1 MTRCRHDLL
10 PLVSEACADDAAILA
25 LSVTRSVAAGYMTG
39 DVACWDAAY
48 AGAETVLGEEDGP
61 AFVAAM
67 TAVVRAL
74 RAERE
79 ADWSFLPATCC
90 RVTPHEEE
98 LLGLLQSTRGLVG
111 GDPVAMAARLANQAA
126 PRLAAAA
133 VRAARILDRAQSR
146 LGSREG
152 LPRSERARQGGALH

>member
-48 AGAETVLGEEDGP
+48 AGAEAVLGDEEGP
-61 AFVAAM
+61 AFVAALTGVM
-67 TAVVRAL
+67 RAI

-90 RVTPHEEE
+90 RVTAHEGE
-98 LLGLLQSTRGLVG
+98 LLALLELARS
-111 GDPVAMAARLANQAA
+111 GDARAVPEAAARLAGVPDA
-126 PRLAAAA
+126 PRLA
-133 VRAARILDRAQSR
+133 RAAHRAALMLDRVKGFLPPAPQAGPR
-146 LGSREG
+146 LA
-152 LPRSERARQGGALH
+152 RAALH